1 MYCQGVTWHDLRHC
15 FGSWLAMNNVP
26 DKSQME
32 LMGHRDPKMTAR
44 YTHLSPDYNRQAVA
58 NLPAFSSPVLEAES
72 QQISQQT
79 DGANVVNFGR

>member
-1 MYCQGVTWHDLRHC
+1 
-15 FGSWLAMNNVP
+15 MNNVP

-32 LMGHRDPKMTAR
+32 RMGHRDPKMTAR

-72 QQISQQT
+72 QQISQQGET
-79 DGANVVNFGR
+79 AKVVAFGK